1 MDKNTMKSRIRHLKQ
16 AISEKYLD
24 AIIITNPANVS
35 YATAFTGD
43 DSWALITARTIYLIT
58 DSRYTEQAAGEC
70 PLCRI
75 IERKEAITK
84 ATATLLNK
92 LKSVKTV
99 GIEKSTSITAYSALK
114 KHLDKK
120 LKTVTDTIE
129 PLRAIKDASE
139 IAAIKQAA
147 RIAALALENTR
158 KYIKPGTTENH
169 LAGALDFEI
178 RKLGARNSFETCVA
192 FGPNASRPHHQPGS
206 RKLKNNDSILIDFG
220 VKYKN
225 YCSDITR
232 CFTLG
237 QQNRLYKKV
246 YQIVQR
252 SQAAAIEKTKEGVEI
267 KHVDA
272 AARKVI
278 EESDLSVYGH
288 GTGHGLG
295 IEVHEQPFITAKAK
309 GKLKA
314 GMIIT
319 IEPGIYLPG
328 KLGVRLE
335 DDVLVT
341 KNGCKILSPQLKE
354 IRS

>member
-1 MDKNTMKSRIRHLKQ
+1 MKSRIRSLKQ
-16 AISEKYLD
+16 AISTRKLD
-24 AIIITNPANVS
+24 ALIITNPANVS

-43 DSWALITARTIYLIT
+43 DSWALITSRTIYLIT
-58 DSRYTEQAAGEC
+58 DSRYTEQAAGES

-75 IERKEAITK
+75 IERKDPITK

-92 LKSVKTV
+92 LKSAKT
-99 GIEKSTSITAYSALK
+99 IALEKSTSLKTYSALK

-129 PLRAIKDASE
+129 PLRAVKDNTE

-147 RIAALALENTR
+147 RIAAQALENTR

-169 LAGALDFEI
+169 LAGALDFEV
-178 RKLGARNSFETCVA
+178 RKLGARNSFDTCAA
-192 FGPNASRPHHQPGS
+192 FGPNASRPHHQPGP
-206 RKLKNNDSILIDFG
+206 RKLKNNDTILIDFG
-220 VKYKN
+220 VRYKN

-237 QQNRLYKKV
+237 KQNRLYKNV
-246 YQIVQR
+246 YQTVQR
-252 SQAAAIEKTKEGVEI
+252 AHAAAIETI
-267 KHVDA
+267 KDGAEMKQVDT
-272 AARKVI
+272 AARNII
-278 EESDLSVYGH
+278 EKAGLPIYGH

-295 IEVHEQPFITAKAK
+295 IEVHEQPIINAKAK

-314 GMIIT
+314 GMVIT
-319 IEPGIYLPG
+319 IEPGIYIPG

-341 KNGCKILSPQLKE
+341 RTGHKILSPNTKE
-354 IRS
+354 IQL